1 MNVQTV
7 NNITALGALIGIA
20 VLGLF
25 ILSLFLYPKEKN
37 RAIKFLSYYG
47 LHIGFVA
54 ALLGMLLSLYYSDI
68 IGYEPCKLCWFQRI
82 FLYPQV
88 VILGLALW
96 KKEASAR
103 IYSLALAAIG
113 ALIAV
118 YHIFVEHNLAP
129 TPCGA
134 TGPSCAVRYVYEY
147 GFVSIPVMSFV
158 AFLAIIVSVYWYKSS
173 SR

>member
-7 NNITALGALIGIA
+7 NHVLALGALISIA
-20 VLGLF
+20 CLGLF
-25 ILSLFLYPKEKN
+25 ILSLFLYPREKN
-37 RAIKFLSYYG
+37 RAIRFLSYYG
-47 LHIGFVA
+47 LEIGFA
-54 ALLGMLLSLYYSDI
+54 TALLGVLLSLYYSDI

-103 IYSLALAAIG
+103 LYSLALAGIG

-147 GFVSIPVMSFV
+147 GFVSIPVMSLT
-158 AFLAIIVSVYWYKSS
+158 AFLIIIISLYWYKSS